1 MTDLVYILT
10 NLSVKLTRMSAR
22 LKLLQDLFIHMM
34 QYRSRPEITAMI
46 LESARTGA
54 TKTKIMYKAYLS
66 YSQVGDYLEYLQQND
81 LLACEECTKLYR
93 PTEKGLKLLSISND
107 LNEMMTVANSKY
119 NWNNV

>member
-46 LESARTGA
+46 LESARMGA
-54 TKTKIMYKAYLS
+54 TKTRMMYNAYLS
-66 YSQVGDYLEYLQQND
+66 HTQVIEYMKFLQKSD
-81 LLACEECTKLYR
+81 LLTYEKDTQLYR
-93 PTEKGLKLLSISND
+93 PTEKGLKFLNLLNVLGEIVPLSNSE
-107 LNEMMTVANSKY
+107 NHNTQ
-119 NWNNV
+119 